1 MALTNTPAW
10 PQIPRYQTAGVA
22 AANAATDGSGT
33 VTALIVAGSDGTR
46 ITGLYAGA
54 SATVTATAV
63 RFFVSH
69 NGGLTWTYL
78 PHLEALIPAHTLSG
92 TTVNG
97 GRVTVIDQSDPADLF
112 DLPPDSMLG
121 FAIAVTIA
129 SGQVIAVA
137 MGADY

>member
-10 PQIPRYQTAGVA
+10 PQMPRYQTAGVA
-22 AANAATDGSGT
+22 TANTATDGSGT
-33 VTALIVAGSDGTR
+33 ITSLLAAGSNGTR
-46 ITGLYAGA
+46 ITGLYAGG
-54 SATVTATAV
+54 SATVATTTV

-69 NGGLTWTYL
+69 NGGSIWTYL
-78 PHLEALIPAHTLSG
+78 PQLEALIPAHTLTA

-112 DLPPDSMLG
+112 DLPPDAVLG
-121 FAIAVTIA
+121 FAIAVSIVG
-129 SGQVIAVA
+129 GQVIAVA

>member
-10 PQIPRYQTAGVA
+10 PQMPRYRTAGVTT
-22 AANAATDGSGT
+22 ANSATDGSGT
-33 VTALIVAGSDGTR
+33 ITSLLAAGDNGTR

-54 SATVTATAV
+54 SASVTATAV

-69 NGGLTWTYL
+69 NGGSNWAYL
-78 PHLEALIPAHTLSG
+78 PHLEALIPAHTLG
-92 TTVNG
+92 ATTLNG
-97 GRVTVIDQSDPADLF
+97 GRVTIIDQSDPADLF
-112 DLPPDSMLG
+112 DLPPDTVLG

-129 SGQVIAVA
+129 DGQVIAVA